1 MAAGRKTGGRVA
13 GTLNK
18 RKSVLLARLQEQFP
32 NYHPILEL
40 ARIANDQ
47 EVDVSIRKDAHKE
60 VAKYV
65 EPQLKAIEHTGGDGP
80 GIPVFIMQPPPGET
94 SK

>member
-1 MAAGRKTGGRVA
+1 MV
-13 GTLNK
+13 
-18 RKSVLLARLQEQFP
+18 
-32 NYHPILEL
+32 EL
-40 ARIANDQ
+40 ARIAND
-47 EVDVSIRKDAHKE
+47 ESVDIVIRKDAHKE

-80 GIPVFIMQPPPGET
+80 GIPVFIMQPPGET